1 MPIDSDFCLKD
12 AENCDII
19 IFAAVMRHSETNGRT
34 NHNKKVKTML
44 EHIKEKELWQVL
56 KEEKL
61 PILLYGM
68 GNGADMIIE
77 ELEKIGVSFSDTF
90 ASDGFVRGQLF
101 HGKTVLTLSRAEEKY
116 GEFVILMTF
125 AVHDEKTL
133 SFVKELSKKHRLY
146 SPTVPIAGKGLFNL
160 QYIIENEKRFDKAF
174 EILADEKSK
183 RTFLDVLNFKI
194 SGKPEYLF
202 DCESDKSEVYE
213 KILKLSKNETIADLG
228 AYDGDTIREFLS
240 FTENR
245 YGHIFAFEPDEK
257 NFRKLTAKTEGFK
270 NLSLFNLG
278 AWDKKEAL
286 LFEKKAGRN
295 SHKSVTGV
303 PVNFDSVDN
312 VVNLPLSFIKMDIEG
327 AELKA
332 LDGAKDSIKKFK
344 PKLYV
349 CAYHRNED
357 FFILPEKI
365 LSIRPDYKIY
375 LRHHPYVPAWE
386 TNFYCI

>member
-1 MPIDSDFCLKD
+1 
-12 AENCDII
+12 
-19 IFAAVMRHSETNGRT
+19 
-34 NHNKKVKTML
+34 ML
-44 EHIKEKELWQVL
+44 EKIKEPELWQVL
-56 KEEKL
+56 KNEKL
-61 PILLYGM
+61 PVVLYGM

-77 ELEKIGVSFSDTF
+77 ELEKIGVSFADTF

-101 HGKTVLTLSRAEEKY
+101 HGKKVLTLSQAEKKY
-116 GEFVILMTF
+116 GEFIILMTF

-133 SFVKELSKKHRLY
+133 AFVKELSKKHRFY

-160 QYIIENEKRFDKAF
+160 QYIKENEERFEKAF
-174 EILADEKSK
+174 SLLADEKSK
-183 RTFLDVLNFKI
+183 RTFVDVLNFKI
-194 SGKPEYLF
+194 SGKTEYLF
-202 DCESDKSEVYE
+202 DCESEKSEVYE
-213 KILKLSKNETIADLG
+213 NILKLSKNETIADLG

-240 FTENR
+240 FTENG
-245 YGHIFAFEPDEK
+245 YKHIFAFEPDEK
-257 NFRKLTAKTEGFK
+257 NFKKLTAKTEGLK

-278 AWDKKEAL
+278 AWDKKETL

-295 SHKSVTGV
+295 SRKSDSGV

-312 VVNLPLSFIKMDIEG
+312 VVKEPLGFIKMDIEG

-332 LDGAKDSIKKFK
+332 LDGAMETIKKYK

-357 FFILPEKI
+357 FFALPEKI
-365 LSIRPDYKIY
+365 LSIRPDYKIF
-375 LRHHPYVPAWE
+375 LRHHPYIPAWE